1 MDTITV
7 IIGGLLVLFMLY
19 VIMRMSYVIM
29 RNVIVGMEFRK
40 NLARKVEA
48 LRLGKMLA
56 ALGIDT
62 RSYLHSERV
71 IDIEEHVDRC
81 AACQNTETCDD
92 QLASGTIQSSNIDYC
107 NNEASLQHILANK
120 AARES

>member
-107 NNEASLQHILANK
+107 NNEASLQHIVASK

>member
-1 MDTITV
+1 MDIITV
-7 IIGGLLVLFMLY
+7 IVGGLLALFMLY

-48 LRLGKMLA
+48 LRLGRMLS

-62 RSYLHSERV
+62 GNYLHSERV
-71 IDIEEHVDRC
+71 LDIEEHIDRC
-81 AACQNTETCDD
+81 SACQNTETCDD
-92 QLASGTIQSSNIDYC
+92 QLAKGTIQASTIDYC
-107 NNEASLQHILANK
+107 NNEASLQQIVASK
-120 AARES
+120 APQES